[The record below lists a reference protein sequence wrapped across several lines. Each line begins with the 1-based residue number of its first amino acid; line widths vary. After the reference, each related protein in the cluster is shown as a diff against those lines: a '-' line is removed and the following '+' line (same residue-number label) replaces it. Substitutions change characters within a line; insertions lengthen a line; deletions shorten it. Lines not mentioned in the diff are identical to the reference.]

1 MDPKLT
7 TYLIKPAIVGGIAA
21 AGSMCLIDGAA
32 RVPFFGMDMSAPIAI
47 GGAVAV
53 GNIAASLSH
62 DYVLKMLPG
71 NDDPKNIEWQSALLG
86 PVLTGGA
93 SVLAANMTIGSI
105 TGSTAMFQL
114 FALGAGSQVAG
125 SYVFAAINPVL
136 TDRAPSTSA
145 LY

>member
-1 MDPKLT
+1 MDPKPT
-7 TYLIKPAIVGGIAA
+7 TYLVKPAIVGGIAA
-21 AGSMCLIDGAA
+21 AGSMFLFDGAA
-32 RVPFFGMDMSAPIAI
+32 RVPFFGMDMSAPVAI

-86 PVLTGGA
+86 PALTGGA

-125 SYVFAAINPVL
+125 SYVFAAIDPTL
-136 TDRAPSTSA
+136 TDRAPPTMA

>member
-7 TYLIKPAIVGGIAA
+7 TYLVKPAIVGGIAA
-21 AGSMCLIDGAA
+21 AGSMFLIDGAA
-32 RVPFFGMDMSAPIAI
+32 RVPFFGMDMSAPVAI
-47 GGAVAV
+47 GGAVAF

-105 TGSTAMFQL
+105 SGSTAMFQL

-125 SYVFAAINPVL
+125 TYVFAAINPVL
-136 TDRAPSTSA
+136 TDRAPPTSA

>member
-7 TYLIKPAIVGGIAA
+7 TYLVKPVIVGGIAA
-21 AGSMCLIDGAA
+21 AGSMFLIDGAA
-32 RVPFFGMDMSAPIAI
+32 RVPFFGMDMSAPVAI

-86 PVLTGGA
+86 PTLTGGA
-93 SVLAANMTIGSI
+93 SVLAANMVIGSI

-125 SYVFAAINPVL
+125 TYVYNAINPVL
-136 TDRAPSTSA
+136 TDRAPPTSA

>member
-7 TYLIKPAIVGGIAA
+7 TYLVKPAIVGGIAA
-21 AGSMCLIDGAA
+21 AGSMFLIDGAA
-32 RVPFFGMDMSAPIAI
+32 RVPFFGMDMSAPVAI

-71 NDDPKNIEWQSALLG
+71 NDEKMIAWESAILG
-86 PVLTGGA
+86 PALTGAA

-125 SYVFAAINPVL
+125 SYVFAAIDPTL
-136 TDRAPSTSA
+136 TDRAPPTMA